1 MIAQNRDVPTSRVGA
16 SELCA
21 PAPSRGGLKGPS
33 QGPFPAKTPGLRV
46 ALALALA
53 LSLAFAPTRQA
64 RGADASDARRHAQR
78 ASNLAASGKCKQAIA
93 EFDKA
98 MAILR
103 DPALLFNRAE
113 CYRKIGDTAAA
124 LDDYK
129 QFLADLPQAPN
140 RTDVEK
146 RIAELSR
153 KVPSPTA
160 ATPVPPPLAA
170 PREVAVRPPAPE
182 AVRPRREPSQSPSPV
197 APAPVQARVAPN
209 DLTLALPAPVP
220 SPEATANPALALGA
234 PADTSATSS
243 FSSEGGLATRPWFW
257 ITVAAVVVAAGVGTF
272 VLLSQDG
279 TTVPSS
285 ALGNYKF

>member
-1 MIAQNRDVPTSRVGA
+1 M
-16 SELCA
+16 E
-21 PAPSRGGLKGPS
+21 
-33 QGPFPAKTPGLRV
+33 GLRV

-53 LSLAFAPTRQA
+53 LPLAFAPTHPA
-64 RGADASDARRHAQR
+64 RGADAGDARRHAQR
-78 ASNLAASGKCKQAIA
+78 ASNLAASGKCRQAIA

-113 CYRKIGDTAAA
+113 CYRKIGDTDAA

-140 RTDVEK
+140 RADVQK

-153 KVPSPTA
+153 KVPSPPV
-160 ATPVPPPLAA
+160 ATPVPPAPVA
-170 PREVAVRPPAPE
+170 PREVAVRPPAPA
-182 AVRPRREPSQSPSPV
+182 AVRPRREPSPSPV
-197 APAPVQARVAPN
+197 APAPVPASVAPN
-209 DLTLALPAPVP
+209 DLTLALPAPAT
-220 SPEATANPALALGA
+220 SPAATASPALALGA
-234 PADTSATSS
+234 SADTSASS
-243 FSSEGGLATRPWFW
+243 FSSEGGIATRPWFW
-257 ITVAAVVVAAGVGTF
+257 ITIAAVVVAAGVGTF
-272 VLLSQDG
+272 LLLSQDG